1 MTKTNSKRRK
11 RSTARKS
18 SRSGMGRWY
27 LAAAVI
33 VGGIV
38 AYEHRGE
45 FGHLPGASKLTALL
59 SHAEKPAEK
68 RAQAKKPAEKKP
80 PKKVELATIPI
91 PFRPKEQTGSI
102 APKTA
107 LIPPAPVELPVR
119 QSLEQ
124 ASLRPAESGT
134 FYFCGIRHDNCVLD
148 GDTFLYQGQRILIA
162 DIDAPETKL
171 AKCDE
176 ERSRGSYAKARLR
189 ELLNSGNFALVASET
204 SPGDEPGKRRLVVR
218 NGTSLG
224 DILISEGLA
233 RKRTGQPQSWCGQST
248 ARVSG

>member
-124 ASLRPAESGT
+124 ASRPRA
-134 FYFCGIRHDNCVLD
+134 
-148 GDTFLYQGQRILIA
+148 
-162 DIDAPETKL
+162 APFI
-171 AKCDE
+171 
-176 ERSRGSYAKARLR
+176 
-189 ELLNSGNFALVASET
+189 FAASAT
-204 SPGDEPGKRRLVVR
+204 I
-218 NGTSLG
+218 T
-224 DILISEGLA
+224 A
-233 RKRTGQPQSWCGQST
+233 FST
-248 ARVSG
+248 AIPSCTRARGFSSPI